1 MEFEFRP
8 IKAWPREMTKKRK
21 RAQFKAGYNPSL
33 ALLDGEL
40 LKLGA
45 TCVVFEIALTDAD
58 IRLDGRPRS
67 GAKPSHPG
75 VIVSFDTKHGR
86 LSYPCDTFDRYEDNV
101 RAIALSLEH
110 LRAVDRYGVT
120 KRGEQYAG
128 WTQLPPPMVTE
139 PPMSVEAARECF
151 RAIVNAVPTA
161 ATLAEL
167 YHKAVMKTHPDRGG
181 DSRSFRHVQRAKEV
195 FDKEFTTKGV

>member
-8 IKAWPREMTKKRK
+8 IKAWPREMTKNRK

-33 ALLDGEL
+33 ALLDNEL

-45 TCVVFEIALTDAD
+45 SNVVFEIALTDAD

-128 WTQLPPPMVTE
+128 WSQLPPPMVTE
-139 PPMSVEAARECF
+139 PPMTLEAAREIF
-151 RAIVNAVPTA
+151 KAVTGSVPMW
-161 ATLAEL
+161 ATLNEL

-181 DSRSFRHVQRAKEV
+181 DARSFRQVQRAKEV
-195 FDKEFTTKGV
+195 FDKEFSGTGV